1 MACCKQDPCKKKE
14 TTCQETGCYVS
25 NPYLATMKEDILY
38 HFDLGSKTHNLP
50 GMFGNIKFVCTGG
63 SPWRMKSFAQY
74 MNALLGLG
82 SPTAD
87 IPDICAHTD
96 RFSMYKVGPV
106 LAVSHG
112 MGIPSISI
120 MLNELLKLLCHAKC
134 TDVIAFRMGTSG
146 GLGVPPGTVVV
157 TRVAMDACFRP
168 HFEQNVMGTIMSY
181 STMLNE
187 CLAQEM
193 VQCSEELNKF
203 TTVLGNT
210 LCTSDFYEVHRPFS
224 RILQHYLANVKN
236 HEILNIEGTE
246 RDQLGPCQR
255 STMLSSTAKHRHR
268 RKASP
273 PPRPHRREASP
284 LPPLHRCIVMASGQ
298 ARLDGAFCNYTAED
312 KMNYLHCAIE
322 SGIRNIEME
331 SAVFAAMCN
340 RSGLPGAVICVTL
353 VDRLQGDQIGGSHE
367 MLKEYQER
375 PQMLIGYYIKK
386 MFCKK

>member
-1 MACCKQDPCKKKE
+1 MACCNQDPCKKQEK
-14 TTCQETGCYVS
+14 TSQKTCCYVS
-25 NPYLATMKEDILY
+25 NPYLATMKEDVLY
-38 HFDLGSKTHNLP
+38 HFDLGSKTHDLP
-50 GMFGNIKFVCTGG
+50 AMFGDIKFVCTGG
-63 SPWRMKSFAQY
+63 SSWRMKSFAQY
-74 MNALLGLG
+74 MNALLELG
-82 SPTAD
+82 SATAD

-134 TDVIAFRMGTSG
+134 TDVTAFRMGTSG
-146 GLGVPPGTVVV
+146 GLGVQPGTVVV
-157 TRVAMDACFRP
+157 TRVAMDACFCP

-193 VQCSEELNKF
+193 VKCSKEINKF
-203 TTVLGNT
+203 NTILGNT
-210 LCTSDFYEVHRPFS
+210 LCTSDFYE
-224 RILQHYLANVKN
+224 
-236 HEILNIEGTE
+236 
-246 RDQLGPCQR
+246 
-255 STMLSSTAKHRHR
+255 
-268 RKASP
+268 
-273 PPRPHRREASP
+273 
-284 LPPLHRCIVMASGQ
+284 GQ
-298 ARLDGAFCNYTAED
+298 ARLDGAFCHYTAED

-353 VDRLQGDQIGGSHE
+353 LDRLQGDQISSSHE
-367 MLKEYQER
+367 VLKEYQER
-375 PQMLIGYYIKK
+375 PQTLIGYYIKK
-386 MFCKK
+386 KFCKK